1 MLRPDDDE
9 AVEAGGNIAAVT
21 ATVSGNGILVT
32 VTVDGNGGAVTVTV
46 SGNDIVLM
54 VTDDSVLA
62 DSIGSVAHV
71 DTCESP
77 ITD

>member
-1 MLRPDDDE
+1 MRPDDDE
-9 AVEAGGNIAAVT
+9 AVAAGGNIGA
-21 ATVSGNGILVT
+21 VT

-46 SGNDIVLM
+46 SGNDVVLT
-54 VTDDSVLA
+54 VTDGSVLV